1 MTFLVVQGS
10 VGLSKCHILQKMTFC
25 TIEVFQ
31 ENSMFQCKCH
41 FQYTMKIHKY
51 ARTSLSDKY
60 AHNITQCGLYIYIYC
75 LHHITHYESIDFWLC
90 LLMLKINILFNLFI
104 KDCMFF
110 TSTTKNFSGCLE
122 LIVMGHIH
130 GFEEPWLFV
139 LDGRPHHSPSLA
151 LNPNLHPNG
160 FFYPIPN
167 PPNKPCYTVHK

>member
-1 MTFLVVQGS
+1 MSDYPNAIFCKKWHFV
-10 VGLSKCHILQKMTFC
+10 LSRFFKKIACFNVSAISNTQWRYISM
-25 TIEVFQ
+25 Q
-31 ENSMFQCKCH
+31 EHLYQTNMP
-41 FQYTMKIHKY
+41 T
-51 ARTSLSDKY
+51 TS
-60 AHNITQCGLYIYIYC
+60 HNVDYIYIYC